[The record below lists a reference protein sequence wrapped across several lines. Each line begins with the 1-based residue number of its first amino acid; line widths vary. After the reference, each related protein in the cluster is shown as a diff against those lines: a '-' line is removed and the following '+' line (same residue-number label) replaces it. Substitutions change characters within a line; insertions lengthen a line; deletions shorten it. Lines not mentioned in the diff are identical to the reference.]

1 MSSPQY
7 PYPPQPPYGAPQPPP
22 YGAPP
27 PSGNSN
33 LLLALAAG
41 AIVASLAANAYLLF
55 QVHDI
60 RTDSAH
66 NQEIVQKEIDT
77 IQENSTQMTAAQR
90 KHLDDLKQDL
100 DTRSRQLSQAANQ
113 EASQAKRE
121 ALSYADEQKKQL
133 EAEQQKTAQQLSSS
147 ISDVNQ
153 KAESVN
159 TRVDGVNNDVA
170 GVKTDLNST
179 KSDLSQTKSNLQ
191 KVTGDLS
198 GTNSLV
204 ATNGKEIEELRR
216 RGERN
221 IVEFTL
227 KKQKNMQKVG
237 DISLLL
243 EKADIKN
250 NKFSFKLLADDKTVE
265 KKDRNINE
273 PLQFYVSR
281 SLYEIVVN
289 TVGKDQ
295 ISGYLSTPKY
305 QSR

>member
-7 PYPPQPPYGAPQPPP
+7 PY
-22 YGAPP
+22 APP
-27 PSGNSN
+27 PPPPHYDPGSGGSN
-33 LLLALAAG
+33 LKLALAAG
-41 AIVASLAANAYLLF
+41 AIVALFLASGYLF
-55 QVHDI
+55 IQVRDL
-60 RTDSAH
+60 RAENAH
-66 NQEIVQKEIDT
+66 NQEIIQNEIDT
-77 IQENSTQMTAAQR
+77 IKENSTVMTASQR
-90 KHLDDLKQDL
+90 KHMDDLKEEL
-100 DTRSRQLSQAANQ
+100 DNRSRQLSQAA
-113 EASQAKRE
+113 SQAKRE
-121 ALSYADEQKKQL
+121 ALTYADEKAKNL
-133 EAEQQKTAQQLSSS
+133 EEEQQKTKQQLSSS
-147 ISDVNQ
+147 INDVNQ

-159 TRVDGVNNDVA
+159 ARVDGVNTDVA

-179 KSDLSQTKSNLQ
+179 KNDLSQTKSSLQ
-191 KVTGDLS
+191 KVAGDLS

-221 IVEFTL
+221 IIEFSL
-227 KKQKNMQKVG
+227 KKQKNLQKVG
-237 DISLLL
+237 DISLRL
-243 EKADIKN
+243 EKADLKK
-250 NKFSFKLLADDKTVE
+250 NKFTVVLLADDKTVE

-305 QSR
+305 QNR